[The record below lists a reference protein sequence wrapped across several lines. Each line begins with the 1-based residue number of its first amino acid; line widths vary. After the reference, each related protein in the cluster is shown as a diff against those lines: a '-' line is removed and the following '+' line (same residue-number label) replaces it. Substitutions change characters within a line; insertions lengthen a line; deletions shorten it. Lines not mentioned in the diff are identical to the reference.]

1 MQFLIYNFFSFLIL
15 FFVFIL
21 RNEICSKL
29 KLVDYPNDKSVHR
42 EKALLFG
49 GIFLISSLFLNIII
63 LILTNKFQNNFFNF
77 FLILSFFFVALI
89 DDIKNLN
96 PNLRIILSII
106 ICFIGISLDSELKI
120 NNLFF
125 FYSDSI
131 YLNNNSF
138 FNYVLS
144 ILCILLFLNA
154 FNFIDGINGL
164 ASTVGLSFFLYLIIK
179 NPLILNLYYFFII
192 SLLFFLF
199 INTKY
204 KVFLGDSGNYLI
216 SICIAMILLK
226 ENSDQPTLYY
236 AEEIFLLLLI
246 PGLDMLRLFIVRIF
260 NKNNPF
266 KGDHNH
272 LHHRLFDKFGNLK
285 TVLIYLVII
294 NLPIYI
300 FFISQEFLY
309 SLIFISIT
317 TYFILLKYTS

>member
-1 MQFLIYNFFSFLIL
+1 M
-15 FFVFIL
+15 
-21 RNEICSKL
+21 
-29 KLVDYPNDKSVHR
+29 
-42 EKALLFG
+42 
-49 GIFLISSLFLNIII
+49 
-63 LILTNKFQNNFFNF
+63 
-77 FLILSFFFVALI
+77 
-89 DDIKNLN
+89 
-96 PNLRIILSII
+96 ILSII

-125 FYSDSI
+125 FYSDNI
-131 YLNNNSF
+131 YLKNNFF

-216 SICIAMILLK
+216 SICIAIILLK
-226 ENSDQPTLYY
+226 ENSDQPSLYY

-246 PGLDMLRLFIVRIF
+246 PGLDMLRLFIVRIL
-260 NKNNPF
+260 NKSNPF
-266 KGDHNH
+266 KGDQNH
-272 LHHRLFDKFGNLK
+272 LHHRLFNKFGNLK

-309 SLIFISIT
+309 SLIFISVT

>member
-15 FFVFIL
+15 FFVFIF

-29 KLVDYPNDKSVHR
+29 KLVDYPNDKSVHK

>member
-96 PNLRIILSII
+96 PNLKIILSII

-138 FNYVLS
+138 FNYVLP

-192 SLLFFLF
+192 SLFFFLF

-266 KGDHNH
+266 KGDQNH
-272 LHHRLFDKFGNLK
+272 LHHRLFNKFGNLK

-309 SLIFISIT
+309 SLIFTSIT

>member
-15 FFVFIL
+15 FFLFIF
-21 RNEICSKL
+21 RDKICSKL
-29 KLVDYPNDKSVHR
+29 KLIDYPNDKSVHR

-63 LILTNKFQNNFFNF
+63 LILTNKFQSNFFNF
-77 FLILSFFFVALI
+77 FLILSFFLVALI

-96 PNLRIILSII
+96 PNLRMILSII
-106 ICFIGISLDSELKI
+106 ICFIGVSLDPELKV

-125 FYSDSI
+125 FYNDNI
-131 YLNNNSF
+131 YLNDNFF
-138 FNYVLS
+138 FNYVFS

-199 INTKY
+199 INIKY

-216 SICIAMILLK
+216 SICIAIILLK
-226 ENSDQPTLYY
+226 ENSDQPSLYY

-246 PGLDMLRLFIVRIF
+246 PGLDMLRLFMVRIF
-260 NKNNPF
+260 NKSNPF
-266 KGDHNH
+266 KGDQNH
-272 LHHRLFDKFGNLK
+272 LHHRLFNKFGNLK

-309 SLIFISIT
+309 SLIFISVT

>member
-96 PNLRIILSII
+96 PNLKIILSVI

-138 FNYVLS
+138 FNYVLP

-216 SICIAMILLK
+216 SICIAIILLK
-226 ENSDQPTLYY
+226 ENSDQPSLYY

-260 NKNNPF
+260 NKSDPF

-272 LHHRLFDKFGNLK
+272 LHHRLFNKFGNLK

>member
-15 FFVFIL
+15 FFLFIF
-21 RNEICSKL
+21 RNEICLKL
-29 KLVDYPNDKSVHR
+29 KLIDYPNDKSVHR

-63 LILTNKFQNNFFNF
+63 LILTNKFESNFFNF
-77 FLILSFFFVALI
+77 FLILSFFLVALI
-89 DDIKNLN
+89 DDIKDLN
-96 PNLRIILSII
+96 PNLKMILSII

-125 FYSDSI
+125 FYSDNI
-131 YLNNNSF
+131 YLNNNFF

-226 ENSDQPTLYY
+226 ENSDQPSLYY

-260 NKNNPF
+260 NKSDPF

-272 LHHRLFDKFGNLK
+272 LHHRLFNKFGNLK

>member
-125 FYSDSI
+125 FYSDNI
-131 YLNNNSF
+131 YLKNNFF

-226 ENSDQPTLYY
+226 ENSDQPSLYY

-266 KGDHNH
+266 KGDQNH
-272 LHHRLFDKFGNLK
+272 LHHRLFNKFGNLK

-309 SLIFISIT
+309 SLIFTSIT

>member
-15 FFVFIL
+15 FFLFIF

-29 KLVDYPNDKSVHR
+29 KLIDYPNDQSVHR

-63 LILTNKFQNNFFNF
+63 LILTNKFQSNFFNF
-77 FLILSFFFVALI
+77 FLILSFFLVALI

-96 PNLRIILSII
+96 PNLKMILSII

-125 FYSDSI
+125 FYSDNI
-131 YLNNNSF
+131 YFKNNFF
-138 FNYVLS
+138 FNYVLT

-179 NPLILNLYYFFII
+179 NPLIFNLYYFFII

-204 KVFLGDSGNYLI
+204 KVFLGDSGNYLT
-216 SICIAMILLK
+216 SICIAIILLK
-226 ENSDQPTLYY
+226 ENSDQPSLYY

-260 NKNNPF
+260 NKSNPF

-272 LHHRLFDKFGNLK
+272 LHHRLFNKFGNLK

>member
-96 PNLRIILSII
+96 PNLKIILSII

-138 FNYVLS
+138 FNYVLP

-226 ENSDQPTLYY
+226 ENSDQPSLYY

-266 KGDHNH
+266 KGDQNH
-272 LHHRLFDKFGNLK
+272 LHHRLFNKFGNLK

>member
-63 LILTNKFQNNFFNF
+63 LILTNKFESNFFNF
-77 FLILSFFFVALI
+77 FLILSFFLVALI
-89 DDIKNLN
+89 DDIKDLN
-96 PNLRIILSII
+96 PNLKMILSII
-106 ICFIGISLDSELKI
+106 ICFIGISLDPELKI

-125 FYSDSI
+125 FYSDNI
-131 YLNNNSF
+131 YLNNNFF

-226 ENSDQPTLYY
+226 ENSDQPSLYY

-260 NKNNPF
+260 NKSDPF

-272 LHHRLFDKFGNLK
+272 LHHRLFNKFGNLK

>member
-138 FNYVLS
+138 FNYVLP

-226 ENSDQPTLYY
+226 ENSDQPSLYY

-266 KGDHNH
+266 KGDQNH
-272 LHHRLFDKFGNLK
+272 LHHRLFNKFGNLK

-309 SLIFISIT
+309 SLIFTSIT

>member
-15 FFVFIL
+15 FFLFIF
-21 RNEICSKL
+21 RDEICSKL
-29 KLVDYPNDKSVHR
+29 KLIDYPNDKSVHR

-63 LILTNKFQNNFFNF
+63 LILTNKFQSNFFNF

-138 FNYVLS
+138 FNYVLP

-199 INTKY
+199 MNTKY

-216 SICIAMILLK
+216 STCVAIILLK
-226 ENSDQPTLYY
+226 ENSNQPSLYY

-246 PGLDMLRLFIVRIF
+246 PGLDMLRLFMVRIL
-260 NKNNPF
+260 NKSNPF
-266 KGDHNH
+266 KGDQNH
-272 LHHRLFDKFGNLK
+272 LHHRLFIKFGNLK

-300 FFISQEFLY
+300 FFINQEFLY
-309 SLIFISIT
+309 SLIFISVT

>member
-1 MQFLIYNFFSFLIL
+1 MQFLIYNFFSSLIL
-15 FFVFIL
+15 FFLFIFKD
-21 RNEICSKL
+21 EICSKL
-29 KLVDYPNDKSVHR
+29 KLIDYPNDKSIHR

-63 LILTNKFQNNFFNF
+63 LILTNKFQSNFFNF
-77 FLILSFFFVALI
+77 FLILSFFLVALM

-96 PNLRIILSII
+96 PNLRMTLSII
-106 ICFIGISLDSELKI
+106 ICFIAISLDPELKV

-125 FYSDSI
+125 FYNDNI
-131 YLNNNSF
+131 YLNDNFF
-138 FNYVLS
+138 FNYIFS

-179 NPLILNLYYFFII
+179 NPSILNLYYFFII

-216 SICIAMILLK
+216 STCIAIILLK
-226 ENSDQPTLYY
+226 ENSYQPSLYY

-246 PGLDMLRLFIVRIF
+246 PGLDMLRLFMVRIF

-266 KGDHNH
+266 KGDQNH
-272 LHHRLFDKFGNLK
+272 LHHRLFNKFGNLK

-300 FFISQEFLY
+300 FFISQDFLY
-309 SLIFISIT
+309 SLIFISVT

>member
-15 FFVFIL
+15 FFLFIF

-29 KLVDYPNDKSVHR
+29 KLIDYPNDKSVHR

-63 LILTNKFQNNFFNF
+63 LILTNKFQSNFFNF
-77 FLILSFFFVALI
+77 FLILSFFLVALI

-96 PNLRIILSII
+96 PNLKMILSII

-125 FYSDSI
+125 FYSDNI
-131 YLNNNSF
+131 YLKNNFF
-138 FNYVLS
+138 FNYVLT

-179 NPLILNLYYFFII
+179 NPLIFNLYYFFII

-216 SICIAMILLK
+216 SICITIILLK
-226 ENSDQPTLYY
+226 ENSDQPSLYY

-260 NKNNPF
+260 NKSNPF

-272 LHHRLFDKFGNLK
+272 LHHRLFNKFGNLK

>member
-15 FFVFIL
+15 FFLFIF

-29 KLVDYPNDKSVHR
+29 KLIDYPNDKSVHR

-63 LILTNKFQNNFFNF
+63 LILTNKFESNFFNF
-77 FLILSFFFVALI
+77 FLILSFFLVALI
-89 DDIKNLN
+89 DDIKDLN
-96 PNLRIILSII
+96 PNLKMILSII

-125 FYSDSI
+125 FYSDNI
-131 YLNNNSF
+131 YLKNNFF

-226 ENSDQPTLYY
+226 ENSDQPSLYY

-260 NKNNPF
+260 NKSDPF

-272 LHHRLFDKFGNLK
+272 LHHRLFNKFGNLK

>member
-96 PNLRIILSII
+96 PNLKIILSII

-125 FYSDSI
+125 FYSDNI
-131 YLNNNSF
+131 YLKNNFF
-138 FNYVLS
+138 FNYVLT

-226 ENSDQPTLYY
+226 ENSDQPSLYY

>member
-15 FFVFIL
+15 FFLFIF

-29 KLVDYPNDKSVHR
+29 KLIDYPNDKSVHR

-49 GIFLISSLFLNIII
+49 GIFLISILFLNIII
-63 LILTNKFQNNFFNF
+63 LILTNKFQSNFFNF
-77 FLILSFFFVALI
+77 FLILSFFLVALI

-96 PNLRIILSII
+96 PNLKMILSII

-125 FYSDSI
+125 FYSDNI
-131 YLNNNSF
+131 YLKNNFF
-138 FNYVLS
+138 FNYVLT

-179 NPLILNLYYFFII
+179 NPLIFNLYYFFII

-216 SICIAMILLK
+216 SICITIILLK
-226 ENSDQPTLYY
+226 ENSDQPSLYY

-260 NKNNPF
+260 NKSNPF

-272 LHHRLFDKFGNLK
+272 LHHRLFNKFGNLK

-309 SLIFISIT
+309 SLIFISIS

>member
-15 FFVFIL
+15 FFVFIF

-96 PNLRIILSII
+96 PNLKIILSII

-138 FNYVLS
+138 FNYVLP

-226 ENSDQPTLYY
+226 ENSDQPSLYY

-266 KGDHNH
+266 KGDQNH
-272 LHHRLFDKFGNLK
+272 LHHRLFNKFGNLK

-309 SLIFISIT
+309 SLIFTSIT

>member
-15 FFVFIL
+15 FFLFIF

-29 KLVDYPNDKSVHR
+29 KLIDYPNDKSVHR

-63 LILTNKFQNNFFNF
+63 LILTNKFQSNFFNF
-77 FLILSFFFVALI
+77 FLILSFFLVALI

-96 PNLRIILSII
+96 PNLKMILSII

-125 FYSDSI
+125 FYSDNI
-131 YLNNNSF
+131 YFKNNFF
-138 FNYVLS
+138 FNYVLT

-179 NPLILNLYYFFII
+179 NPLIFNLYYFFII

-216 SICIAMILLK
+216 SICIAIILLK
-226 ENSDQPTLYY
+226 ENSDQPSLYY

-260 NKNNPF
+260 NKSNPF

-272 LHHRLFDKFGNLK
+272 LHHRLFNKFGNLK

>member
-15 FFVFIL
+15 FLLFIF
-21 RNEICSKL
+21 RDEICSKL
-29 KLVDYPNDKSVHR
+29 KLIDYPNDKSVHR

-63 LILTNKFQNNFFNF
+63 LILTNKFQSNFFNF
-77 FLILSFFFVALI
+77 FLILSFFLVALI

-96 PNLRIILSII
+96 PNLKMILSII

-125 FYSDSI
+125 FYSDNI
-131 YLNNNSF
+131 YLKNNFF
-138 FNYVLS
+138 FNYVLT

-179 NPLILNLYYFFII
+179 NPLIFNLYYFFII

-226 ENSDQPTLYY
+226 ENSDQPSLYY

-260 NKNNPF
+260 NKSNPF

-272 LHHRLFDKFGNLK
+272 LHHRLFNKFGNLK

>member
-96 PNLRIILSII
+96 PNLKIILSII

-138 FNYVLS
+138 FNYVLP

-226 ENSDQPTLYY
+226 ENSDQPSLYY

>member
-15 FFVFIL
+15 FFVFIF

-29 KLVDYPNDKSVHR
+29 KLVDYPNDKSVHK

-192 SLLFFLF
+192 SLFFFLF

>member
-1 MQFLIYNFFSFLIL
+1 MQFLTYNFFSFLIL
-15 FFVFIL
+15 FYLFIF

-29 KLVDYPNDKSVHR
+29 KLIDYPNDKSVHK

-63 LILTNKFQNNFFNF
+63 LILTNKFQSNFFNF
-77 FLILSFFFVALI
+77 FLILSFFLVAII

-96 PNLRIILSII
+96 PNLKMILSII
-106 ICFIGISLDSELKI
+106 ICFIGISLDPELKI

-125 FYSDSI
+125 FYSDNI
-131 YLNNNSF
+131 YLNNNFF

-226 ENSDQPTLYY
+226 ENSDQPSLYY

-260 NKNNPF
+260 NKSDPF

-272 LHHRLFDKFGNLK
+272 LHHRLFNKFGNLK

-309 SLIFISIT
+309 SLIFISVT
-317 TYFILLKYTS
+317 AYFILLKYTS

>member
-96 PNLRIILSII
+96 PNLKIILSII

-138 FNYVLS
+138 FNYVLP

>member
-15 FFVFIL
+15 FFLFIF

-29 KLVDYPNDKSVHR
+29 KLIDYPNDKSVHR

-96 PNLRIILSII
+96 PNLKIILSII

-179 NPLILNLYYFFII
+179 NPLILNLYFFFII
-192 SLLFFLF
+192 SLFFFLF

>member
-15 FFVFIL
+15 FFVFIF

-49 GIFLISSLFLNIII
+49 GIFLISILFLIIII

-96 PNLRIILSII
+96 PNLKIILSII

-138 FNYVLS
+138 FNYVLP

-226 ENSDQPTLYY
+226 ENSDQPSLYY

>member
-1 MQFLIYNFFSFLIL
+1 M
-15 FFVFIL
+15 
-21 RNEICSKL
+21 
-29 KLVDYPNDKSVHR
+29 
-42 EKALLFG
+42 
-49 GIFLISSLFLNIII
+49 
-63 LILTNKFQNNFFNF
+63 
-77 FLILSFFFVALI
+77 
-89 DDIKNLN
+89 
-96 PNLRIILSII
+96 ILSII
-106 ICFIGISLDSELKI
+106 ICFIGVSLDPELKV

-125 FYSDSI
+125 FYNDNI
-131 YLNNNSF
+131 YLNDNFF
-138 FNYVLS
+138 FNYVFS

-179 NPLILNLYYFFII
+179 NPLIFNLYYFFII

-216 SICIAMILLK
+216 SICIAIILLK
-226 ENSDQPTLYY
+226 ENSDQPSLYY

-246 PGLDMLRLFIVRIF
+246 PGLDMLRLFMVRIF
-260 NKNNPF
+260 NKSNPF
-266 KGDHNH
+266 KGDQNH
-272 LHHRLFDKFGNLK
+272 LHHRLFNKFGNLK

>member
-96 PNLRIILSII
+96 PNLKIILSII

-138 FNYVLS
+138 FNYVLP

-226 ENSDQPTLYY
+226 ENSDQPSLYY

-272 LHHRLFDKFGNLK
+272 LHHRLFNKFGNLK

>member
-96 PNLRIILSII
+96 PNLKIILSII

-138 FNYVLS
+138 FNYVLP

-226 ENSDQPTLYY
+226 ENSDQPSLYY

-246 PGLDMLRLFIVRIF
+246 PGLDMLRLFIVRIL
-260 NKNNPF
+260 NKSNPF
-266 KGDHNH
+266 KGDQNH
-272 LHHRLFDKFGNLK
+272 LHHRLFNKFGNLK

-309 SLIFISIT
+309 SLIFTSIT

>member
-226 ENSDQPTLYY
+226 ENSDQPSLYY

-266 KGDHNH
+266 KGDQNH
-272 LHHRLFDKFGNLK
+272 LHHRLFNKFGNLK

-309 SLIFISIT
+309 SLIFTSIT

>member
-15 FFVFIL
+15 FFLFIF

-29 KLVDYPNDKSVHR
+29 KLIDYPNDKSVHR

-63 LILTNKFQNNFFNF
+63 LILTNKFQSNFFNF
-77 FLILSFFFVALI
+77 FLILSFFLVALI

-96 PNLRIILSII
+96 PNLKMILSII

-125 FYSDSI
+125 FYSDNI
-131 YLNNNSF
+131 YLKNNFF
-138 FNYVLS
+138 FNYVLT

-192 SLLFFLF
+192 SLLFFLL

-226 ENSDQPTLYY
+226 ENSDQPSLYY

-260 NKNNPF
+260 NKSNPF

-272 LHHRLFDKFGNLK
+272 LHHRLFNKFGNLK

>member
-15 FFVFIL
+15 FFVFIF

-29 KLVDYPNDKSVHR
+29 KLVDYPNDKSVHK

-138 FNYVLS
+138 FNYVLP

-226 ENSDQPTLYY
+226 ENSDQPSLYY

-266 KGDHNH
+266 KGDQNH
-272 LHHRLFDKFGNLK
+272 LHHRLFNKFGNLK

-309 SLIFISIT
+309 SLIFTSIT

>member
-29 KLVDYPNDKSVHR
+29 KLVDYPNDKSVHK

-96 PNLRIILSII
+96 PNLKIILSII

-138 FNYVLS
+138 FNYVLP

-204 KVFLGDSGNYLI
+204 KVF
-216 SICIAMILLK
+216 
-226 ENSDQPTLYY
+226 
-236 AEEIFLLLLI
+236 
-246 PGLDMLRLFIVRIF
+246 
-260 NKNNPF
+260 
-266 KGDHNH
+266 
-272 LHHRLFDKFGNLK
+272 
-285 TVLIYLVII
+285 
-294 NLPIYI
+294 
-300 FFISQEFLY
+300 
-309 SLIFISIT
+309 
-317 TYFILLKYTS
+317 

>member
-15 FFVFIL
+15 FFVFIF

-96 PNLRIILSII
+96 PNLKIILSII

-138 FNYVLS
+138 FNYVLP

-226 ENSDQPTLYY
+226 ENSDQPSLYY

-246 PGLDMLRLFIVRIF
+246 PGLDMLRLFIVRIL
-260 NKNNPF
+260 NKSNPF
-266 KGDHNH
+266 KGDQNH
-272 LHHRLFDKFGNLK
+272 LHHRLFNKFGNLK

-309 SLIFISIT
+309 SLIFTSIT